1 MSDKGKK
8 MINQVPA
15 EAFLVKDKSLKDID
29 APFYKWLNEHG
40 FRHAWQKGHH
50 GCDWVFVNITH
61 KLFAYG
67 MPGYGIVRPIGDHAI
82 TLDEFYRIY
91 GIYEKYEGLEL
102 MVFSKEEQKERHTT
116 RDYVRTPDAETR
128 RILIETIEKDGY
140 QIENDGAAT
149 RQFIMESDLP
159 LMVNKTDKLF
169 RLVHGEEEAAELVRS
184 GRIMDIDEFY
194 VYYKGPDCSYDEY
207 YSAVKNL
214 FIRNSRYNDAE
225 AEKILQGEENFLRRS
240 YEKYIAGIEGYT
252 PRIME
257 NYFFM
262 EY

>member
-1 MSDKGKK
+1 MAAKEKK
-8 MINQVPA
+8 MINQLPA
-15 EAFLVKDKSLKDID
+15 EAFLVRDESLKQFG

-40 FRHAWQKGHH
+40 FRQAWHKGHY

-67 MPGYGIVRPIGDHAI
+67 MPGYGIVQPIGDHAI
-82 TLDEFYRIY
+82 TLDEFYQIY
-91 GIYEKYEGLEL
+91 GIYTKYEGLE
-102 MVFSKEEQKERHTT
+102 MMCFSKEEQKERHTT

-140 QIENDGAAT
+140 QIEDDGAAT
-149 RQFIMESDLP
+149 RQSIIESELP
-159 LMVNKTDKLF
+159 LMVNVTDKLF
-169 RLVHGEEEAAELVRS
+169 RTVNNADEAAELVRS

-194 VYYKGPDCSYDEY
+194 VYYKGPGCSYEEY

-214 FIRNSRYNDAE
+214 FIRNSRYNEAE
-225 AEKILQGEENFLRRS
+225 AESILQGEAEFLRRS
-240 YEKYIAGIEGYT
+240 YEKYIAGISGYT
-252 PRIME
+252 PRTVE

-262 EY
+262 QY